1 MCVRSAWPRRTWI
14 VRRSA
19 PLDPHGQP
27 VSGLVNRKRRV
38 ERDLS
43 ELLGL
48 AKGMLADGVVN
59 DKEAEY
65 LVKWGLNHPDGLDQ

>member
-1 MCVRSAWPRRTWI
+1 MPA
-14 VRRSA
+14 
-19 PLDPHGQP
+19 
-27 VSGLVNRKRRV
+27 VSRLVNRKRRV

-59 DKEAEY
+59 DKEADY
-65 LVKWGLNHPDGLDQ
+65 LVKWGLNHPDGLDQWPTGSRPARGWDPQPGSRAV